1 MKKILLPLPTAGFD
15 PTEVAIPWKLLSA
28 AGHDIQF
35 ATPSGEPG
43 VVDDR
48 MLNGTDLGV
57 LKPVLRARKDAVDA
71 YRQMAATDAF
81 NSPRPYGE
89 LTEKAFDGLLL
100 PGGHA
105 KPVREYLES
114 EIVQKIAV
122 DFFAAEKP
130 VGAICHGVVVL
141 ARSRNPTTGKSV
153 LNGYKTTALLKKQE
167 ILAYNMTRLYLG
179 DYYLTY
185 PGMTVEGEV
194 RGALESQ
201 HDFIDGPSPMYRDSP
216 EKLKRGFALSDRNYV
231 SARWPGD
238 VYNFANAFEELLSKT
253 V

>member
-1 MKKILLPLPTAGFD
+1 MKKLLLPLPTKGFD
-15 PTEVAIPWKLLSA
+15 PTEVAIPWKLLSE
-28 AGHDIQF
+28 AGHDVRL
-35 ATPSGEPG
+35 ATPSGAPG

-48 MLNGTDLGV
+48 MLNGTDLGI

-71 YRQMAATDAF
+71 YREMTEVDAF
-81 NSPRPYGE
+81 KSPHAYGD
-89 LTEKAFDGLLL
+89 LNEKAFDGLLL
-100 PGGHA
+100 PGGHD

-114 EIVQKIAV
+114 EKIQKLAV
-122 DFFAAEKP
+122 DFFAAKKP

-141 ARSRNPTTGKSV
+141 ARSIDPATGKSV

-185 PGMTVEGEV
+185 PGKTVEGEV
-194 RGALESQ
+194 RDALDSQ
-201 HDFIDGPSPMYRDSP
+201 SDFIEGPSPLYRDSP
-216 EKLKRGFALSDRNYV
+216 NKLKRGFTVRDRNYV

-238 VYNFANAFEELLSKT
+238 AYNFAIAFNKLLSEAT
-253 V
+253 